1 MTTTKKFQPL
11 ETLWRR
17 RGLVAGV
24 FILAFLASLSISAL
38 PGPFYEARALFI
50 TARDNTVFMEDLR
63 RANESM
69 DMSALFDKFDLW
81 NTPEYNTDIPDREFL
96 VSGWFQRARKLA
108 ESDLSEQARKAHAL
122 RQLRGNIRLVF
133 MPGGERAEIR
143 VFSGRARQSST
154 MANHI
159 QALLR
164 AALSEK
170 YTFVPYI
177 EDLNKPGRV
186 LYKEATISWTPVRPP
201 FFGALCIAGIVL
213 GLVAGIISAFFADYL
228 YIKRRAYALSGE

>member
-1 MTTTKKFQPL
+1 MTTTKYFQPL
-11 ETLWRR
+11 GTLWRR
-17 RGLVAGV
+17 RSLVTGV
-24 FILAFLASLSISAL
+24 FILTFLAGLSISAL

-63 RANESM
+63 RADEAM

-81 NTPEYNTDIPDREFL
+81 NMPEYNTDLPDSEFL
-96 VSGWFQRARKLA
+96 VSGWLQRARKLA

-122 RQLRGNIRLVF
+122 RRLRGNIRLVF

-143 VFSGRARQSST
+143 VFSRKARQSSE

-164 AALSEK
+164 AGLIEK
-170 YTFVPYI
+170 HTFVPGI
-177 EDLNKPGRV
+177 EDLNKPGHV
-186 LYKEATISWTPVRPP
+186 LYKEAAISWVPVRPP
-201 FFGALCIAGIVL
+201 FFRAVCIAGIVL

-228 YIKRRAYALSGE
+228 YVKRRAHALSGE